1 MTFWKKRDKN
11 NLPDGGVK
19 MEKKIGAVLKNA
31 KNLVHVRTELFKLF
45 KATKNGAETKIG
57 YVAGII
63 NSDGPKYFQ
72 RNRKRLVN
80 HAAKL
85 RKQHKFPMFTAVDV
99 FPEKIYKNLEEW
111 KLSFEKREAK
121 VRNFWRKI
129 LKSGHVT
136 DIFMTP
142 RFEKSKGA
150 TDEHKTAKK
159 VGLKIHYVKDTH

>member
-1 MTFWKKRDKN
+1 MHR
-11 NLPDGGVK
+11 
-19 MEKKIGAVLKNA
+19 KIGNVLKNT
-31 KNLVHVRTELFKLF
+31 KNLVHVRIELFKLF
-45 KATKNGAETKIG
+45 QQTKNSTETKIG

-63 NSDGPKYFQ
+63 NSDGPEYLQ
-72 RNRKRLVN
+72 RNRKRLVD
-80 HAAKL
+80 HARKL
-85 RKQHKFPMFTAVDV
+85 RKIHKIPMFTAVDV
-99 FPEKIYKNLEEW
+99 FPEEIYKNLEEW

-150 TDEHKTAKK
+150 TDEHRTAKK
-159 VGLKIHYVKDTH
+159 TSIRIHYVKETH